1 VFFFFWGLGVTM
13 RRREFIALLGG
24 AAAWP
29 VTGRAQQR
37 AMPVVGYL
45 SSAHPDRD
53 AGRLRG
59 FRQGLAEA
67 GFVEGQNVV
76 IEYRWAEERFERIP
90 ELAADLVRRQVAL
103 IVTAGHV
110 RGVQAAKAATST
122 IPIVFLTGSDPVA
135 TGLVA
140 SLNRPGAN
148 LTGVA
153 TLSIEMEPKRLEL
166 LHEVVPKAASFGTLI
181 NPANPNAARQAGDLE
196 AAARTMGVQIHT
208 VKISAEKEFV
218 AAFAALERLKV
229 GGLVIAT
236 DGIFIS
242 QSEQLAAL
250 AMRHAMPAV
259 FQFRPFAA
267 AGGLMSYGGSLT
279 ELYRQSGLYAARILK
294 GEKAADLPVQQVTRV
309 ELIIN
314 LKSAQALG
322 LTVPLPLIGRAD
334 EVIE

>member
-1 VFFFFWGLGVTM
+1 M
-13 RRREFIALLGG
+13 RRRAFVMLMGG

-29 VTGRAQQR
+29 LAARAQQPGR
-37 AMPVVGYL
+37 MPVIGYL
-45 SSAHPDRD
+45 SSAYADRD
-53 AGRLRG
+53 AGRLG
-59 FRQGLAEA
+59 AFRQGLAEA
-67 GFVEGQNVV
+67 GFVEGQNVA
-76 IEYRWAEERFERIP
+76 IEYRWAEEQFERFS
-90 ELAADLVRRQVAL
+90 ELAADLVRRQVTL

-122 IPIVFLTGSDPVA
+122 IPIVFLTGSDPVG

-153 TLSIEMEPKRLEL
+153 TLSVEMEPKRLEL
-166 LHEVVPKAASFGTLI
+166 LREVVPKATSFGALI
-181 NPANPNAARQAGDLE
+181 NSHNPNAARQASDLE
-196 AAARTMGVQIHT
+196 AAARTMGVQIHILK
-208 VKISAEKEFV
+208 VSAEKEFV

-242 QSEQLAAL
+242 ASDRLGVLATQY
-250 AMRHAMPAV
+250 AMPAV

-267 AGGLMSYGGSLT
+267 AGGLMSYGGSLI
-279 ELYRQSGLYAARILK
+279 ELYRQCGLYAARILK
-294 GEKAADLPVQQVTRV
+294 GEKAGDLPVQQVTRV